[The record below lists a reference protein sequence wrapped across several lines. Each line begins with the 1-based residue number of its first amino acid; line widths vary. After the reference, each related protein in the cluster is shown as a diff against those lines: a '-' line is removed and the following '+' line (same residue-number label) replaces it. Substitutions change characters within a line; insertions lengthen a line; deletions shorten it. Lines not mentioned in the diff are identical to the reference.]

1 MSSGLQVL
9 SSSVSS
15 YLDTTRTN
23 KSTNLLAGEDPR
35 GVGSLSQN
43 NVRVNL
49 VGNS

>member
-35 GVGSLSQN
+35 GVDLSQN
-43 NVRVNL
+43 VRYL
-49 VGNS
+49 VGDF